1 MNLAL
6 TYVWHL
12 NQHAWSHSLF
22 FLFRLFRSGLLAA
35 VKPLV
40 IITTFIW
47 SPTSISSPTY
57 SRISVRP
64 RSARTVSIPPTIL
77 HFPVSRGMRC
87 CGQRPSS
94 WNCWPTLMIN
104 ICSSNVVSCLLVHF
118 HRWLAINF
126 TIDRLYVLATIYE
139 QIIHWYI
146 LIVDWLFTS
155 KLCSTFS
162 WEIPIDLVYVARYAR
177 RGFDGQPSTCCGE
190 QPLHGGLRR
199 DASVFLSSLPWL
211 Q

>member
-40 IITTFIW
+40 IITICTS

-64 RSARTVSIPPTIL
+64 RSARTVSIPPTISPS
-77 HFPVSRGMRC
+77 PVSHGMRC
-87 CGQRPSS
+87 CGRRPSS
-94 WNCWPTLMIN
+94 WNCWPTLIN

-118 HRWLAINF
+118 HRWLAIYNRQIIRSRHYLRTDYTLVHSHRWF
-126 TIDRLYVLATIYE
+126 AIHE
-139 QIIHWYI
+139 QIMFDI
-146 LIVDWLFTS
+146 LMGDSYWFGV
-155 KLCSTFS
+155 
-162 WEIPIDLVYVARYAR
+162 
-177 RGFDGQPSTCCGE
+177 CC
-190 QPLHGGLRR
+190 
-199 DASVFLSSLPWL
+199 
-211 Q
+211 